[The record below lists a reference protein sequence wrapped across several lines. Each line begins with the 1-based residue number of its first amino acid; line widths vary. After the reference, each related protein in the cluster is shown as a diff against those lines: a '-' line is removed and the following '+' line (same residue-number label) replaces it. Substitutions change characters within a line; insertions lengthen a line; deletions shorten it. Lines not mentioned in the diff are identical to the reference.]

1 MVNYAFMISRS
12 VLKPICFA
20 VVVACAV
27 ACAPSHH
34 DNGGGSAP
42 AVATKTAAPQPGG
55 QMTAQ
60 TAAERIKAA
69 IPEITLIT
77 ITGDNDANNM
87 IGRTTGYVAATV
99 IVDPRAGEE
108 CDQSKPGIVCGAGI
122 EQWPDDQAAQ
132 QRTDYLKAVL
142 SSMPMLGTEYATV
155 RGNLLLRVSGKLNPS
170 VADQYKEAFNA

>member
-1 MVNYAFMISRS
+1 MISLS

-20 VVVACAV
+20 VLVAGAV

-34 DNGGGSAP
+34 DSGGSA
-42 AVATKTAAPQPGG
+42 AAATTKAAAPQPGG

-69 IPEITLIT
+69 IPEVTLIT

-87 IGRTTGYVAATV
+87 IGRTSGYVAATV

-108 CDQSKPGIVCGAGI
+108 CDQTKPA
-122 EQWPDDQAAQ
+122 PPA
-132 QRTDYLKAVL
+132 TDATT
-142 SSMPMLGTEYATV
+142 PGTTGTTA
-155 RGNLLLRVSGKLNPS
+155 
-170 VADQYKEAFNA
+170 

>member
-1 MVNYAFMISRS
+1 MVNYAFMISLS

-34 DNGGGSAP
+34 DNSGGSA
-42 AVATKTAAPQPGG
+42 AAATTKAAAPQPGG

-69 IPEITLIT
+69 IPEVTLIT

-87 IGRTTGYVAATV
+87 IGRTSGYVAATV

-108 CDQSKPGIVCGAGI
+108 CDQTKPGIICGAGV
-122 EQWPDDQAAQ
+122 EQWPDAAAAQ
-132 QRTDYLKAVL
+132 QRADYLKAVL
-142 SSMPMLGTEYATV
+142 SAAPILGTEYATL
-155 RGNLLLRVSGKLNPS
+155 RGDLLLRVSGKLNPS
-170 VADQYKEAFNA
+170 VADQYKAAFTA